1 MTVRDGKWVALAGVL
16 WRQPSCVSRWSNN
29 YWTFSG
35 TLLNFGIAFL
45 LCVYF
50 VAVCSIKRLKLHQRL
65 WLSLTSCME
74 ITICLSMV
82 GYIEIAYLVLV
93 ILKKKKK
100 KAATITDNEN
110 PSEALSFTDP
120 LWSQHRD
127 GKIWKKTVWFKPF
140 QVPAAQLQMVYL
152 MFYSSQKLRGLTFSN
167 RGGKVELVWGWRT
180 KSYAVCS
187 IKRKHADAV
196 LKTYMYNTESIWMRG
211 GPTVSLWDQQGN
223 PESDPWKG

>member
-1 MTVRDGKWVALAGVL
+1 MCLFCCRLFNKTIEFAPAVVAIFDQLYGNYNMFIDGRLHWNSL
-16 WRQPSCVSRWSNN
+16 PCVGD
-29 YWTFSG
+29 F
-35 TLLNFGIAFL
+35 
-45 LCVYF
+45 
-50 VAVCSIKRLKLHQRL
+50 
-65 WLSLTSCME
+65 E
-74 ITICLSMV
+74 
-82 GYIEIAYLVLV
+82 
-93 ILKKKKK
+93 KKKK

-127 GKIWKKTVWFKPF
+127 GKIWKKPVWFKPF

-196 LKTYMYNTESIWMRG
+196 LKTYMYNTEAIWMRG
-211 GPTVSLWDQQGN
+211 GPTVSLWDQQGD